1 MSKVIKKILIT
12 IIVLALIVVM
22 IIIGYAA
29 YVDIHASEAKEYL
42 IEKYNFKNA
51 DLLAKKYTEYV
62 YEDITDCK
70 SLWFKKCTSE
80 SDLLY
85 EYLFELN
92 DGTEIIV
99 SEYEDGTLVDNYKDA
114 TEDMID
120 GAMNE
125 ISDEQLI
132 EDFLN

>member
-1 MSKVIKKILIT
+1 MSKIIKKLLIT
-12 IIVLALIVVM
+12 AVVLALVVVM
-22 IIIGYAA
+22 IIIGYVA
-29 YVDIHASEAKEYL
+29 YVDIHASDAKEYL
-42 IEKYNFKNA
+42 MEKYDFKNA

-62 YEDITDCK
+62 YEDVADCK

-85 EYLFELN
+85 EYSFELK

-99 SEYEDGTLVDNYKDA
+99 SEYEDGTLVDNYKDGA
-114 TEDMID
+114 EDMID